1 MTVAVTPAGSPS
13 TLTSTAPVKLPVR
26 VTVALIV
33 PVAPC
38 SIVSVVAESET
49 VKPGGVTGGF
59 VVPPS
64 PPPPQAATTNAV
76 IACASARIRRRCGRK
91 GIASPRM
98 TEGMVSDTKKG
109 RQTAL
114 S

>member
-1 MTVAVTPAGSPS
+1 MTVAVMPEGSPS
-13 TLTSTAPVKLPVR
+13 TLTSTAPEKLPVR

-64 PPPPQAATTNAV
+64 PPPPQAATRNAAS
-76 IACASARIRRRCGRK
+76 ACARIRRRCGRK